1 MKLLFVHDV
10 KAFEFNGEYYARSYG
25 YNIFFERYLNVF
37 DSITVCC
44 RVIHAL
50 ESPEGKINK
59 STGSNVT
66 FENRIRNFKGP
77 DVFLDKKIKKI
88 LTQNIKNADAVI
100 VRLDSFLG
108 LQTIRIC
115 KKLKKKYLIEVVGC
129 VWDSFWN
136 HGIFG
141 KILAPYLFFR
151 TRNEIRTANAV
162 IYVTSSFL
170 QHRYPTNGLNTNVSN
185 VDLKYVD
192 EIIAQKKESQL
203 RAVGKNKIVLGTAAN
218 VDVRYKGQQFVI
230 RALALLKKQGKNS
243 FVYQIAGAG
252 DQTYLKRQ
260 IKKYNL
266 ENEVFLIGSMPHKKL
281 MDWLENDVNIYIQP
295 SLQEGLP
302 RSVIEAMSFGIP
314 CLGSS
319 IAGIPELLE
328 SNCLFSTKGNVAK
341 NIAQLLMNMSVEDL
355 CEQGIRNFSKSKE
368 YLFNVLNARR
378 ESFFRNYFQMDG
390 GKYYEN

>member
-1 MKLLFVHDV
+1 M
-10 KAFEFNGEYYARSYG
+10 
-25 YNIFFERYLNVF
+25 
-37 DSITVCC
+37 
-44 RVIHAL
+44 
-50 ESPEGKINK
+50 
-59 STGSNVT
+59 
-66 FENRIRNFKGP
+66 
-77 DVFLDKKIKKI
+77 
-88 LTQNIKNADAVI
+88 
-100 VRLDSFLG
+100 
-108 LQTIRIC
+108 
-115 KKLKKKYLIEVVGC
+115 
-129 VWDSFWN
+129 
-136 HGIFG
+136 
-141 KILAPYLFFR
+141 
-151 TRNEIRTANAV
+151 
-162 IYVTSSFL
+162 
-170 QHRYPTNGLNTNVSN
+170 
-185 VDLKYVD
+185 
-192 EIIAQKKESQL
+192 
-203 RAVGKNKIVLGTAAN
+203 GTAAN

-281 MDWLENDVNIYIQP
+281 MDWLENEVNIYIQP

-302 RSVIEAMSFGIP
+302 RSVIEAMSCGIP

-328 SNCLFSTKGNVAK
+328 SNCLFSTKWNVAK